1 MRIKEGTMKAEVSG
15 LVRSGKPAVK
25 PPVYPHPA
33 QTTKTSERRKPSS
46 RHLSRMHSP
55 VTTEVREVGLLLHE
69 ILALADI
76 MREAYGNGDIDNLR
90 HRLPLLMSKAVT
102 LESALSNIIK
112 QMNCAHL

>member
-1 MRIKEGTMKAEVSG
+1 
-15 LVRSGKPAVK
+15 
-25 PPVYPHPA
+25 
-33 QTTKTSERRKPSS
+33 
-46 RHLSRMHSP
+46 MHSP